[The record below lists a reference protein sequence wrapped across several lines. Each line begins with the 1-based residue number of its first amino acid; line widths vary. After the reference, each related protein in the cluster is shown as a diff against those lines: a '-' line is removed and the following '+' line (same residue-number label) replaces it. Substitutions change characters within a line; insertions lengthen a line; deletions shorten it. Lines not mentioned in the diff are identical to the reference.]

1 MMTKYPKYPIVVLC
15 ITLLLI
21 LASLVLTFVGAF
33 RAESGEPLFKTGIAG
48 LVIVPILGWVMVAV
62 YNRVHKDEQ
71 TWNEMVDK
79 MSKELKDDEA
89 AEETPAGDADSADS
103 GADDSAEA

>member
-1 MMTKYPKYPIVVLC
+1 MKMKKYPIVVLC

-33 RAESGEPLFKTGIAG
+33 LGEAGDAYWKTGLAG
-48 LVIVPILGWVMVAV
+48 LLIVPPLGWLMVVV

-71 TWNEMVDK
+71 AVNDMMKRGNGGKTGQD
-79 MSKELKDDEA
+79 
-89 AEETPAGDADSADS
+89 
-103 GADDSAEA
+103 AEADASDDAKADAPEDIEDRG